1 MLDMQ
6 NRSKI
11 EAPAHGRPGL
21 PYVDLLLGDLAR
33 PDFSRKRHRTRRRLI
48 AATAEVLQS
57 CGLERLR
64 VADIAVA
71 ADVSAGAF
79 YVYFT
84 DRTDVANQVLR
95 QFADYLY
102 ASEWP
107 AAAAG
112 PAQLRHRISAHL
124 ALAEAN
130 GGLLRALGQATLET
144 PDMADYVGRCRAD
157 WIGKTM
163 VATSALGDVAQRPGH
178 AELLD
183 ALLCGVL
190 DRFASP
196 GSRAVVGLGL
206 ADAIAEVWL
215 ATMVGPADVGRQQLN
230 RRRTRPPAGATRAV
244 ENVASRGT
252 PV

>member
-6 NRSKI
+6 DRPKI
-11 EAPAHGRPGL
+11 EAPAHRRPGL
-21 PYVDLLLGDLAR
+21 SYVDLLLGDLAR
-33 PDFSRKRHRTRRRLI
+33 PDSSRKRHRTRRRLI
-48 AATAEVLQS
+48 AAAAKVLRS

-64 VADIAVA
+64 VADIALA

-102 ASEWP
+102 ASDPPE
-107 AAAAG
+107 AVAG
-112 PAQLRHRISAHL
+112 PAQLRRRVSAHL
-124 ALAEAN
+124 ALAKAN
-130 GGLLRALGQATLET
+130 GGLLRALGQAILTI
-144 PDMADYVGRCRAD
+144 PDMADHVGRRRAD
-157 WIGKTM
+157 WIGNTM
-163 VATSALGDVAQRPGH
+163 AAISAPGDVAQRPGQ

-183 ALLCGVL
+183 ALMRGAL

-196 GSRAVVGLGL
+196 GSGAGTSLAFTDAV
-206 ADAIAEVWL
+206 AEVWL

-230 RRRTRPPAGATRAV
+230 
-244 ENVASRGT
+244 
-252 PV
+252 